1 MPDVKGEA
9 VSHRAHEPCTDG
21 LWHVVLTRFS
31 YRNPTQSFEAR
42 RKAADQSVRK
52 IDPLDPA
59 RLERRARLFEM
70 TCVPSLLT
78 QTSQNFDWII
88 IIDKCLPQSHRQ
100 RLIDQVGFR
109 PRTHLHE
116 FSPSEDLACIDWLRR
131 YASPSARRLLTTIL
145 DDDDALPSGFVAA
158 AQTYITER
166 SSLPPIMTLGA
177 KSCVQWEAISSSKAP
192 LGYRSS
198 WHRSNHVMSAGFSLL
213 CDYPNVAL
221 IVFSI
226 DHILGDIWHKDGK
239 EPAFLSRELQEFR
252 TQTAPFFARSRAWSE
267 SQGVDL
273 FVDVSP
279 MAGAV
284 VMTNHFFN
292 DEAWRLLEH
301 KPDRHRVIGNESFPQ
316 VGLRLESFTK
326 HAQLFSKQWDIYTE
340 LLRQVIA
347 VSKLRLGQSKF
358 FVALWT
364 TWRFVLL

>member
-1 MPDVKGEA
+1 MPDVIFGSG
-9 VSHRAHEPCTDG
+9 SHRVHEPCADG

-52 IDPLDPA
+52 IDPLDPK
-59 RLERRARLFEM
+59 RLERRSRLFEM

-88 IIDKCLPQSHRQ
+88 IIDKCLPESHRQ
-100 RLIDQVGFR
+100 RLMEQVGTR

-116 FSPSEDLACIDWLRR
+116 FSPSEDLACTGWLRP
-131 YASPSARRLLTTIL
+131 YAPTGVRRLLTTIL
-145 DDDDALPSGFVAA
+145 DDDDALPSGFIAA
-158 AQTYITER
+158 AQTYVTES

-177 KSCVQWEAISSSKAP
+177 KLCMQWEAISSAKAP

-198 WHRSNHVMSAGFSLL
+198 WHRYNHVMSAGFSLL
-213 CDYPNVAL
+213 CDYPDVAP
-221 IVFSI
+221 IVFSV
-226 DHILGDIWHKDGK
+226 DHVLGDIWHKDGQL
-239 EPAFLSRELQEFR
+239 PDFLAKELQEFR
-252 TQTAPFFARSRAWSE
+252 VQTAPFFERSRAWSE
-267 SQGVDL
+267 SHAVDL
-273 FVDVSP
+273 FVDLSP

-292 DEAWRLLEH
+292 DEAWRLLER
-301 KPDRHRVIGNESFPQ
+301 KPDRLRVVGNESFPH

-326 HAQLFSKQWDIYTE
+326 YAPLFSKQWDIYTE

-347 VSKLRLGQSKF
+347 VSKIRLGQSKL